1 MFNRGVDFRTANYF
15 GTTVPMLVTSATLT
29 RAQNGIVNLTKERAI
44 LPDVELDRPNLYF
57 NSLPFG
63 VRFRAKR
70 GTAATQCRTPLD
82 HLVNTLVDKD
92 TGSM

>member
-1 MFNRGVDFRTANYF
+1 
-15 GTTVPMLVTSATLT
+15 MLVTSATLT

-57 NSLPFG
+57 NTLPLGIG